1 MHEAILMARVA
12 SKNFKKLKSFFEL
25 FFAQVYLE
33 IPVIILR
40 IQFFI
45 IVKHLPVFRR
55 SCF

>member
-1 MHEAILMARVA
+1 MHEAILMTRVA

-40 IQFFI
+40 IQFFYNCEA
-45 IVKHLPVFRR
+45 LTGFL
-55 SCF
+55 